1 MSKIIPFYKA
11 GDDTWVNNNYWPR
24 AFIVM
29 DKYGQTIIILF
40 LM

>member
-1 MSKIIPFYKA
+1 MAKIIPFYKA
-11 GDDTWVNNNYWPR
+11 GDDTCVNNNYWPR

-29 DKYGQTIIILF
+29 DKYGQAIIILF